1 MVVRMVTCR
10 RPCARRK
17 ICSLSIVMI
26 NMDGFPTMMSIHFAE
41 VGTFAVDLRIS
52 SSDACSQ
59 ILLLLTLCPGRMVD
73 NSYLFSGFAKRA
85 YDILNQAVDGCL
97 SPNALMIDDC
107 GDVIISALPPSL
119 LRKDTKVL
127 RQKGWSQ
134 LGYIPTIQT
143 REAR

>member
-1 MVVRMVTCR
+1 MFADPATPDPLSRKNGRQLILIFRVCK
-10 RPCARRK
+10 AR
-17 ICSLSIVMI
+17 
-26 NMDGFPTMMSIHFAE
+26 
-41 VGTFAVDLRIS
+41 
-52 SSDACSQ
+52 
-59 ILLLLTLCPGRMVD
+59 
-73 NSYLFSGFAKRA
+73 
-85 YDILNQAVDGCL
+85 DILNQGVDGCL

-119 LRKDTKVL
+119 LRKDTKKVS